1 MFRTSK
7 FWLPKKVTKTPNP
20 PDSTGPEE
28 QQCVVPSVP
37 TVPGGRHRHRL
48 VGLGL
53 VGVFS
58 HNRNFL
64 LGIWDTFLGGN
75 NGYPRYHWV
84 FFAYPEIHHMLT
96 WLTFCRDKKWQETR
110 CFMAEVDEYQLE
122 KISTLFNSRPPYIPK
137 SCILFLSILPFPW
150 LFKTKKNGGP
160 RIRWCNK
167 LNRYSR
173 MRHLES
179 PKETRTHSVATQVSH
194 EKYPFH

>member
-7 FWLPKKVTKTPNP
+7 FWLPRSRSPKPPTHRTP
-20 PDSTGPEE
+20 PDLRSRNVSFQVS
-28 QQCVVPSVP
+28 QQCLVAGIGP
-37 TVPGGRHRHRL
+37 RHRRAWF
-48 VGLGL
+48 GWCF
-53 VGVFS
+53 FS

-110 CFMAEVDEYQLE
+110 WFMAEVDEYQLE

-160 RIRWCNK
+160 RIR
-167 LNRYSR
+167 
-173 MRHLES
+173 
-179 PKETRTHSVATQVSH
+179 
-194 EKYPFH
+194 